1 MGTFFALQ
9 PMDTLTFDV
18 DMNAAVIEESPMPQG
33 YQICRSDDIPSY
45 QVFLPTAFLENCTFC
60 STIRVS
66 LQMNSVIHGIR
77 DRLINVCKL
86 TAISP
91 CLTVTF
97 KGKSC

>member
-45 QVFLPTAFLENCTFC
+45 QVFLPTAFLENCTFRSSNTC
-60 STIRVS
+60 
-66 LQMNSVIHGIR
+66 
-77 DRLINVCKL
+77 L
-86 TAISP
+86 TANEFGDP
-91 CLTVTF
+91 WY
-97 KGKSC
+97 KRPAH